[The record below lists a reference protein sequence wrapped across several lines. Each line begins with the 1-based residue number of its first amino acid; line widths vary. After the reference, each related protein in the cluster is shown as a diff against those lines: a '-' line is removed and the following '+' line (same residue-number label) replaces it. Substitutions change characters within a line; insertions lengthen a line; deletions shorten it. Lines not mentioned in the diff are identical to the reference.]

1 MFQYD
6 ENLFKEVWKN
16 INDSLNIINSKERV
30 LNELQNCDNLEC
42 ESDILKLVSSSKQIQ
57 KNLEDLNDK
66 IKNTLNIANNN
77 SFVSPLTENNEFN
90 ISFELLKELME
101 IANADSQIN
110 LSGIFA
116 NFTDYQNIMLS
127 NLSFFEL
134 FFRDNENMLK
144 GKTIEDLFL
153 ETYDVNNNYT
163 INDYISFSLDT
174 DKIISLNDVDNRNKY
189 LNLFLGKM
197 VLNGFVNIKI
207 NELVNGEDSF
217 DAIIFTD
224 QNDDTLV
231 YFSCTDLY
239 EFDDYLYDAYPI
251 LNTFSNLGKSI
262 GEVAN
267 AEKIYKSQQRQA
279 LELVKKYLSND
290 NSKVNIGGFS
300 LGGSLAEYSYFS
312 LYGNNNLNNLV
323 LFNPFHVEVNK
334 NDLTDAFNKEKIKIY
349 AAEGDAV
356 STVLNY
362 DIYKEYTTPVYIDY
376 QDVISKGKELAISD
390 NNLLNRISTNLKNIY
405 CDNLINSCNDLSER
419 FYFKYYPAP
428 QVGLYLKGVSEI
440 AEEMKKYD
448 VNSQEYI
455 SLLAQCSDKAE
466 PILNI
471 VGDVIDV
478 DLDLSFIEKFEY
490 VEILFSGVHMP
501 YSVEVSKTTS
511 FDSTGKTLSTING
524 VDVEY
529 PSFEETSSLIFS
541 SNIYDEI
548 KDLTYNIG
556 EVQDEYKELK
566 ESEEYRIL
574 EERLR
579 Q

>member
-197 VLNGFVNIKI
+197 VLNGFANIKI

-290 NSKVNIGGFS
+290 NSKVNTS
-300 LGGSLAEYSYFS
+300 VEVK
-312 LYGNNNLNNLV
+312 NKQENLNNG
-323 LFNPFHVEVNK
+323 NM
-334 NDLTDAFNKEKIKIY
+334 DLKM
-349 AAEGDAV
+349 
-356 STVLNY
+356 
-362 DIYKEYTTPVYIDY
+362 
-376 QDVISKGKELAISD
+376 EL
-390 NNLLNRISTNLKNIY
+390 
-405 CDNLINSCNDLSER
+405 E
-419 FYFKYYPAP
+419 
-428 QVGLYLKGVSEI
+428 
-440 AEEMKKYD
+440 
-448 VNSQEYI
+448 
-455 SLLAQCSDKAE
+455 LLADTYKPVNLELIDSLEMEEYEDKSKYGMSIYFVKKGDTLWKIAKRFRTTVDEIVSANNIEDPNKINVGEQLFIPKYNSDKR
-466 PILNI
+466 
-471 VGDVIDV
+471 
-478 DLDLSFIEKFEY
+478 EK
-490 VEILFSGVHMP
+490 LA
-501 YSVEVSKTTS
+501 
-511 FDSTGKTLSTING
+511 
-524 VDVEY
+524 
-529 PSFEETSSLIFS
+529 
-541 SNIYDEI
+541 
-548 KDLTYNIG
+548 
-556 EVQDEYKELK
+556 
-566 ESEEYRIL
+566 
-574 EERLR
+574 
-579 Q
+579 